1 LAQEGVKAEAKRAL
15 ARRGV
20 RVHAILAICLS
31 LLLPAGASAK
41 ESGVAI
47 GSLVAKPSVSV
58 DGIYDSNVF
67 RTQLG
72 PEGDFG
78 LEIKPTFAFVY
89 PGDNFRWEFEAWYR
103 FFSYFNLGGTNHNI
117 LRSLTDFGVST
128 SFDTGRKSKVGFFF
142 APAFSN
148 QRSSRGGETGIADGT
163 DLAYQSSIATPL
175 GVRFRPTKAF
185 LIDLDGSWAWTR
197 AYFPNAVFDIDPLVL
212 GNSHDVNARFKLDWR
227 FFPRSHF
234 LLEANGGHVFQGE
247 INDSTVQHAPALPAD
262 YFRVWA
268 GLKGDVTSK
277 LSLMG
282 LVGYGNVYY
291 GEQNKVENLTG
302 LDGILARAEIAI
314 RPVATQR
321 LAFGFKRDFY
331 FRYYA
336 NRITDTQAYVKYK
349 GLIGGRL
356 AILSDFTYIY
366 RDLRA
371 DESDPRANT
380 RTEHQFGA
388 GVGVEVM
395 AQEWFHITARYR
407 FSAVN
412 PSSTNEGEYIDNRVH
427 LGIILGFR

>member
-1 LAQEGVKAEAKRAL
+1 VL
-15 ARRGV
+15 
-20 RVHAILAICLS
+20 CLG
-31 LLLPAGASAK
+31 LLLPTAGVAK
-41 ESGVAI
+41 ESGLAI
-47 GSLVAKPSVSV
+47 GSLVAKPSVVV

-67 RTQLG
+67 RTQLQ

-78 LEIKPTFAFVY
+78 LEIKPTFAIVY
-89 PGDNFRWEFEAWYR
+89 PGDNFRWELEAWYR
-103 FFSYFNLGGTNHNI
+103 FFTYFNLGENNHDI
-117 LRSLTDFGVST
+117 LRSLTDFGLST
-128 SFDTGRKSKVGFFF
+128 SFDVGRKAKVGFFF
-142 APAFSN
+142 GPSFSN
-148 QRSSRGGETGIADGT
+148 QRSSRGGETGDADGT
-163 DLAYQSSIATPL
+163 DLAYQSSMVVPV
-175 GVRFRPTKAF
+175 GVRLRPTKAF
-185 LIDLDGSWAWTR
+185 LIDVDGGWAWTR
-197 AYFPNAVFDIDPLVL
+197 AYFPTAPFDSDPLVL
-212 GNSHDVNARFKLDWR
+212 GNSHDVSGRFKLDWR
-227 FFPRSHF
+227 FFPRSH
-234 LLEANGGHVFQGE
+234 LLVEAAGGHVFQGE
-247 INDSTVQHAPALPAD
+247 INDATVQHAPALPAD

-282 LVGYGNVYY
+282 LVGYGNIYY
-291 GEQNKVENLTG
+291 GEENQVENLTG
-302 LDGILARAEIAI
+302 IDGLLGRAEIAL

-321 LAFGFKRDFY
+321 IAFGFKRDFY

-371 DESDPRANT
+371 DESDSRANT
-380 RTEHQFGA
+380 REEHQFGV
-388 GVGVEVM
+388 GVGVEIM
-395 AQEWFHITARYR
+395 AQEWFHIAARYR